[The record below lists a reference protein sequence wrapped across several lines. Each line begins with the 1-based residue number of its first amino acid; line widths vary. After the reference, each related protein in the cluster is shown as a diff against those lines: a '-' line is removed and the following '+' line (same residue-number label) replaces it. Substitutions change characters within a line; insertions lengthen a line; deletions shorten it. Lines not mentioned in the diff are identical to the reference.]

1 MNAPIQT
8 LQRGF
13 TLLEVMISLAILAV
27 GLVAISD
34 LNGGAVAMHA
44 YARRATEATLLLK
57 GKMLDIEDQ
66 LHKDGFHDFDDEK
79 HGTFEDDG
87 APDYT
92 WSAEILKP
100 DVQLDPAQLLSM
112 LGVGDQG
119 KKGSSS
125 SSGTPG
131 GIAGAASSLAQAL
144 QGSGG
149 IGAGGIAGALQGGG
163 AAAMMSGPLAGI
175 LQGQA
180 KTFIETL
187 KKSVREVRLTVSWQD
202 GKQRR
207 SVSASQEI
215 VILPESVGKAGQT
228 AGVQQLQQ
236 GGLVGPGQQGGLVGP
251 GQPLPGGGVRLP
263 PPPSS
268 DPDAYQ

>member
-1 MNAPIQT
+1 MTRVSGTPYETPARRGTRAAPS
-8 LQRGF
+8 RGF

-44 YARRATEATLLLK
+44 YARRSTEATLLLK
-57 GKMLDIEDQ
+57 GKMLDLEEE

-79 HGTFEDDG
+79 HGSFDDLG

-92 WSAEILKP
+92 WKAEILKP
-100 DVQLDPAQLLSM
+100 DIQIDPAQMLSM
-112 LGVGDQG
+112 LGVGDKSGG
-119 KKGSSS
+119 KT
-125 SSGTPG
+125 SGPA
-131 GIAGAASSLAQAL
+131 GIAGAASSLAQQL
-144 QGSGG
+144 GG
-149 IGAGGIAGALQGGG
+149 GAGALAGGGGG
-163 AAAMMSGPLAGI
+163 AAALMSGPLAGI
-175 LQGQA
+175 LQAQA

-202 GKQRR
+202 GRQAR

-228 AGVQQLQQ
+228 AGA
-236 GGLVGPGQQGGLVGP
+236 
-251 GQPLPGGGVRLP
+251 QPLPGGVQQIPGAP
-263 PPPSS
+263 PITGAPRRSAG
-268 DPDAYQ
+268 DPDSQ